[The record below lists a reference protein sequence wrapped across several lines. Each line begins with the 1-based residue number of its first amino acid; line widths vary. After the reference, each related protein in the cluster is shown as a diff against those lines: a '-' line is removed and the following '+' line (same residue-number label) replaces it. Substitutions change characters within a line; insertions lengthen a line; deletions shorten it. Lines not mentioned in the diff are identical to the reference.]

1 MGLAWLGAE
10 AAAVLLVLP
19 RIGLIDHS
27 RSTVAVEIDQS
38 SLVEQAGIEAGID
51 ISGCRVCASRDLTR
65 KMGRDELLDRRC
77 IVRCLL
83 TPHTPMLLFICCFSF
98 PSIFENYSV
107 RGAAGFENILIFTT
121 IGCLC
126 VNRGAWSFQ
135 ISSEK

>member
-1 MGLAWLGAE
+1 MGLVWLGAE

-19 RIGLIDHS
+19 RIGLIDYS
-27 RSTVAVEIDQS
+27 RSTVTVEIDQS

-51 ISGCRVCASRDLTR
+51 ISGCKVCASRDLTR
-65 KMGRDELLDRRC
+65 KMGRGELLDRRC

-83 TPHTPMLLFICCFSF
+83 TPHTPMLLFIYCFSF

-107 RGAAGFENILIFTT
+107 RRAASFENVLIFTT

-126 VNRGAWSFQ
+126 MNREAWSFQ